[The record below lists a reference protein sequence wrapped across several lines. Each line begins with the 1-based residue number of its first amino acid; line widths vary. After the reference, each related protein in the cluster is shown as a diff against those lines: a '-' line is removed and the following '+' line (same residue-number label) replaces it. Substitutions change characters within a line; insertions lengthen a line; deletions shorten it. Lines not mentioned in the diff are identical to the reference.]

1 MIRYISDTHFFHR
14 NVARYDNR
22 PWQTVDEMNEAM
34 IQLWNKTVS
43 PSDEVYI
50 LGDVVWSNKYQDWEN
65 ILVQLRGNKF
75 IVKGNH
81 DKTEILNE
89 LKKNGHI
96 KGWSHQEVVMDPG
109 ANGKSR
115 YVVLNHSPM
124 PFFVNMHHDNTYHLY
139 GHVHISWDA
148 QCIKH
153 LRKQIEDLYQHEVR
167 MYNVGCMIRGMDYA
181 PRTLDEIIEIDHK
194 NREIEEGQLE
204 DYLNANIERGHD
216 KARVATTSNN

>member
-1 MIRYISDTHFFHR
+1 MAIRYISDTHFGHK
-14 NVARYDNR
+14 NIMRYDNR
-22 PWQTVDEMNEAM
+22 PWSNVADMEWEMTE
-34 IQLWNKTVS
+34 LWNKTVS

-50 LGDVVWSNKYQDWEN
+50 LGDVVWSNKLDEWRR
-65 ILVQLRGNKF
+65 ILTRLNGTLY

-81 DKTEILNE
+81 DKTDILE
-89 LKKNGHI
+89 QLVKDGTI
-96 KGWSHQEVVMDPG
+96 MGWQHQLVVQDLG
-109 ANGKSR
+109 DNGKSR

-153 LRKQIEDLYQHEVR
+153 VRKQIEDLYQHEVR

-181 PRTLDEIIEIDHK
+181 PRTLDEIIDIDRK
-194 NREIEEGQLE
+194 NRELEEGSLE

-216 KARVATTSNN
+216 KIRVAK

>member
-1 MIRYISDTHFFHR
+1 MSIRYLSDCHWNHH
-14 NVARYDNR
+14 NILRYDNR
-22 PWQTVDEMNEAM
+22 PWQSVEDMNREMIE
-34 IQLWNKTVS
+34 LWNATVK
-43 PSDEVYI
+43 PDDLVYI
-50 LGDVVWSNKYQDWEN
+50 LGDVVWSNKLEDWTK
-65 ILVQLRGNKF
+65 ILAHLNGRKF

-81 DKTEILNE
+81 DKTDILRRLE
-89 LKKNGHI
+89 DLRVI
-96 KGWSHQEVVMDPG
+96 DGWSHQTVVQDPG
-109 ANGKSR
+109 ANGKAR

-153 LRKQIEDLYQHEVR
+153 LRRQIEELYLHEVR

-181 PRTLDEIIEIDHK
+181 PRTLDEIIEIDRK

-204 DYLNANIERGHD
+204 DYLKANVTRGHD
-216 KARVATTSNN
+216 KARMG

>member
-1 MIRYISDTHFFHR
+1 MSTIRYISDLHFRHK
-14 NVARYDNR
+14 NILRYDNR
-22 PWQTVDEMNEAM
+22 PWQNTDAM
-34 IQLWNKTVS
+34 CWDLLRLWNTTVQ
-43 PSDEVYI
+43 DDDLIYI

-89 LKKNGHI
+89 LKKNGYI
-96 KGWSHQEVVMDPG
+96 KGWSHQEVVQDPD

-148 QCIKH
+148 QVIKH
-153 LRKQIEDLYQHEVR
+153 VRKQIEDLYQHEVR
-167 MYNVGCMIRGMDYA
+167 MYNCGCMIPGMRYV
-181 PRTLDEIIEIDHK
+181 PRTLDEIIQIDK
-194 NREIEEGQLE
+194 INRINEAESLE
-204 DYLNANIERGHD
+204 DYIKAEIERGND
-216 KARVATTSNN
+216 KANVKSC